1 LVYSAGAVGKYAVSA
16 YLFICCVASRAASD
30 NVALSSEKISGHLP
44 GMNNSTDIASR
55 SATTRSAITNG
66 RMFDRSV
73 DGRSAASRRFKDVC
87 AALTR
92 DLGAAP
98 TITDLTLIRQAAA
111 LVLRAEQLQ
120 ASIVNGE
127 AVDDEDLVRTSN
139 ALQRALAALGVNRR
153 KRSSAVP
160 TLEQYLQERS
170 KATESAA

>member
-1 LVYSAGAVGKYAVSA
+1 
-16 YLFICCVASRAASD
+16 
-30 NVALSSEKISGHLP
+30 
-44 GMNNSTDIASR
+44 MNNSTDIASR

-111 LVLRAEQLQ
+111 LTIRAEAMQ
-120 ASIVNGE
+120 AALVNGE
-127 AVDDEDLVRTSN
+127 AIADEDLVRIAN
-139 ALQRALAALGVNRR
+139 ATQRVMAALGVQSRR
-153 KRSSAVP
+153 RSPAVSALHRHLAKLAHADADADV
-160 TLEQYLQERS
+160 
-170 KATESAA
+170 A